1 MSGGEKKQ
9 VLELSRANG
18 RVRPRRRVAR
28 GKLVGPPQKKTMT
41 KEEHRICAAREH
53 PSSHAHFV
61 AKSLG
66 VKAKK
71 SSKAYVCNASNHLPA
86 TLSSLF
92 SSVRPKTPV
101 RDITLRKDKFRVF
114 SQSFKKVRTN
124 AML

>member
-1 MSGGEKKQ
+1 MGACGLAAELQGESS
-9 VLELSRANG
+9 L
-18 RVRPRRRVAR
+18 P
-28 GKLVGPPQKKTMT
+28 PPQKKNMT

-53 PSSHAHFV
+53 PSSDACFV

-71 SSKAYVCNASNHLPA
+71 SSKADICNASNHLTA

-101 RDITLRKDKFRVF
+101 RDITLRKD
-114 SQSFKKVRTN
+114 
-124 AML
+124 